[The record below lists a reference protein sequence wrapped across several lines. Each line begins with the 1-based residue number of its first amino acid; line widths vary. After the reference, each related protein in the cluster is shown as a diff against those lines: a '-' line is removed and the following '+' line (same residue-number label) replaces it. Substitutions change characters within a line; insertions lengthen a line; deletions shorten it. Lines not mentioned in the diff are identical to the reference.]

1 MQRVLIFGSRDLDES
16 NPLASPVWALLD
28 GLVQPVI
35 PEAPVELVE
44 GGALHGAD
52 AIAREWLK
60 RSPYADPDVVS
71 GRSFPAEWDV
81 CVSDCQ
87 PGHRKPRANG
97 SGDYCPVAGFRR
109 NEQMARYLVWAR
121 TLGATV
127 QAWGFVTKPLRDSHG
142 SHDMAMRL
150 WSHRV
155 PFQIV
160 QVVTPPAK
168 APRNVSEAVSGYVG
182 AM

>member
-1 MQRVLIFGSRDLDES
+1 MQRVLIFGGRDLDES

-35 PEAPVELVE
+35 PEAPMELVE
-44 GGALHGAD
+44 GGAPHGAD

-71 GRSFPAEWDV
+71 GRSFPADWYGP
-81 CVSDCQ
+81 CGPHCQ
-87 PGHRKPRANG
+87 PRHRRSWG
-97 SGDYCPVAGFRR
+97 EGRDYCPAAGPRR
-109 NEQMARYLVWAR
+109 NQDMADYLAGH
-121 TLGATV
+121 GAV
-127 QAWGFVTKPLRDSHG
+127 QAWGFVNRPLRDSHG

-150 WSHRV
+150 WRARI
-155 PFQIV
+155 PFQVV
-160 QVVTPPAK
+160 QVVTPPAERPK
-168 APRNVSEAVSGYVG
+168 NVAGAFRAYAG